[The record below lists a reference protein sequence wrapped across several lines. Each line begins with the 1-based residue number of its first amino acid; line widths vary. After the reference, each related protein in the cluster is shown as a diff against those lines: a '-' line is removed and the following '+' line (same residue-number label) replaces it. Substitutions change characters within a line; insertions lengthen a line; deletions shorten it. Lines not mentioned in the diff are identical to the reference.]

1 MFEKVLVA
9 NRGEIAVRII
19 RACQE
24 LGIKTVAI
32 YSEADKNALHV
43 LLADEAYCIGPAF
56 SKQSYLDMTRII
68 SLATLVRAD
77 AIHPG
82 YGFLAENAD
91 FADLVREC
99 NIEFIGPSS
108 YAILKM
114 GDKTSARQMMKEAGV
129 PVVPGTEGIIEDL
142 EVAAQTANEIGY
154 PVIVKA
160 TAGGGG
166 KGMRIVYS
174 EEELRKAI
182 AIAQQ
187 EAEVNF
193 GNPGVY
199 LEKFIVEPRHVEIQ
213 IVADKHGNIFHL
225 GERDCSI
232 QRRYQKLVEEAPSPA
247 LNPELRER
255 MGQAAIQAAKAVDY
269 YGVGTVEFLLDKNG
283 NFYFM
288 EMNTR
293 IQVEHPVT
301 EMITGIDLVKEQIR
315 IAAGE
320 ALQFTSEQIQF
331 NGWAIECRINA
342 EQPDKNFMPSPGKIE
357 TYLPSGGIGVRV
369 DSACYQGYEIP
380 PHYDSMV
387 AKLIVWGQTREEA
400 IQRMNRALNEFKIEG
415 IKTTIPLHIQLLKH
429 PKFIEGDI
437 DIQFLEKNKI
447 Y

>member
-1 MFEKVLVA
+1 
-9 NRGEIAVRII
+9 
-19 RACQE
+19 
-24 LGIKTVAI
+24 
-32 YSEADKNALHV
+32 
-43 LLADEAYCIGPAF
+43 
-56 SKQSYLDMTRII
+56 
-68 SLATLVRAD
+68 
-77 AIHPG
+77 
-82 YGFLAENAD
+82 
-91 FADLVREC
+91 
-99 NIEFIGPSS
+99 
-108 YAILKM
+108 
-114 GDKTSARQMMKEAGV
+114 
-129 PVVPGTEGIIEDL
+129 
-142 EVAAQTANEIGY
+142 
-154 PVIVKA
+154 
-160 TAGGGG
+160 
-166 KGMRIVYS
+166 
-174 EEELRKAI
+174 
-182 AIAQQ
+182 
-187 EAEVNF
+187 
-193 GNPGVY
+193 
-199 LEKFIVEPRHVEIQ
+199 
-213 IVADKHGNIFHL
+213 
-225 GERDCSI
+225 
-232 QRRYQKLVEEAPSPA
+232 VEEAPSPA

>member
-1 MFEKVLVA
+1 
-9 NRGEIAVRII
+9 
-19 RACQE
+19 
-24 LGIKTVAI
+24 
-32 YSEADKNALHV
+32 
-43 LLADEAYCIGPAF
+43 
-56 SKQSYLDMTRII
+56 
-68 SLATLVRAD
+68 
-77 AIHPG
+77 
-82 YGFLAENAD
+82 
-91 FADLVREC
+91 
-99 NIEFIGPSS
+99 
-108 YAILKM
+108 
-114 GDKTSARQMMKEAGV
+114 
-129 PVVPGTEGIIEDL
+129 
-142 EVAAQTANEIGY
+142 
-154 PVIVKA
+154 
-160 TAGGGG
+160 
-166 KGMRIVYS
+166 
-174 EEELRKAI
+174 
-182 AIAQQ
+182 
-187 EAEVNF
+187 
-193 GNPGVY
+193 
-199 LEKFIVEPRHVEIQ
+199 
-213 IVADKHGNIFHL
+213 
-225 GERDCSI
+225 
-232 QRRYQKLVEEAPSPA
+232 
-247 LNPELRER
+247 
-255 MGQAAIQAAKAVDY
+255 
-269 YGVGTVEFLLDKNG
+269 
-283 NFYFM
+283 M